1 MMETMMVDR
10 PKESEGIRGWLLV
23 YVVALALITVHGM
36 ALTMASI
43 NVYTRPSAAGA
54 ASSAALKSLSPLS
67 ALLLYDITNV
77 LLIMYAIVLFILMFR
92 RRKTAIAH
100 NIIFNAISVLLL
112 VGWHFTGTKSDVGTL
127 VDALPGL
134 VSLWYFL
141 VSKRVRTTFTNL
153 GFALLRMPQAVRASR

>member
-1 MMETMMVDR
+1 METIMVDR

-36 ALTMASI
+36 ALTIASI
-43 NVYTRPSAAGA
+43 NVYTKPSAAGV

-77 LLIMYAIVLFILMFR
+77 LLIIYAIVLFILMFR
-92 RRKTAIAH
+92 RRKAAIAH

-112 VGWHFTGTKSDVGTL
+112 VGWHFTGTKSNVGTF
-127 VDALPGL
+127 VDALPSL

-141 VSKRVRTTFTNL
+141 VSKRVRTTFTDL
-153 GFALLRMPQAVRASR
+153 GTVSGRLTF